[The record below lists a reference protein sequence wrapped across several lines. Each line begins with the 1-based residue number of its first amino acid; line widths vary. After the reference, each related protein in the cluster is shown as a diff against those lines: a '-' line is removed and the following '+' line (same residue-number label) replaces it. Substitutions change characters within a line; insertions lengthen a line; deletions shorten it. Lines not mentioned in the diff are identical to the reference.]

1 MDLENVCIWIYSSL
15 QQKQIFHKFKKIEID
30 ILYID
35 LNKPCFVGPEPK
47 YQIKGMSSWS
57 LVEKWHRPSIDMC
70 YVGEDPLDNAVD
82 IQQVKSNGFF
92 ATACKKSNGIFL
104 QQHFVKN
111 QMAYFCNN
119 IGWIQVV
126 TVDKWDARP
135 IKVIIVPHSHQDP
148 GWLFT
153 FQHYYNIYTKSTLDN
168 MVDKLSGHP
177 QWRFIWSEVI
187 FLSKWWSEAS
197 IVQKQK
203 FKRGQLEI
211 VTGGWV
217 MTDEGTAHYVAM
229 LDQLIEGHQWLKH
242 NLGIIPNI
250 SWSVDPFGHSPT
262 MAYLLKKSDQRAM
275 IIQRIHYAIK
285 RHFAKEK
292 NFEFRWR
299 QIWANKCFR
308 GKKTVDIV
316 EINDENVEKISW
328 SLWEQFQKKASL
340 YRSDTILVPHGD
352 DFRYQ
357 NEEEWDK
364 QLLNMEKLMKYINN
378 NPAMKTQV
386 KFGTLTEYINE
397 VTSKIE
403 MDKFPSFTG
412 DFFTYNDRDDQYW
425 SGYFT
430 SRPHYKYMAR
440 KLQDLLRS
448 VEILFTLNLAQA
460 LKHKRLKLIET
471 IFRYKPDLVT
481 ARQNLG
487 LIQHHDA
494 ITGTA
499 RPDAVNDYGNRKII
513 FYNSLGHRRQEV
525 VHLHLSFEI
534 EIPPVAIVT
543 YLIESVDINKMQRNS
558 MSNILLIRDKKQM
571 EEDFRSLEF
580 RITEGD
586 NLPSFRI
593 SNPHMIATFYTCN
606 GKLQML
612 PELNSSIYVI
622 SGPVYSKVVTVH
634 PYVLHEVV
642 LYNVT
647 DVKKLYYLSEN
658 FKMHRK
664 KYRKKFTIQGNFYP
678 MTSMAAIESES
689 ERLTLL
695 TLGTHA
701 VKVIP
706 NRSFTDVKIEEVA
719 ETTITGV
726 KVKKILNKMNR
737 LIILPM
743 EMNTYKLT
751 FR

>member
-1 MDLENVCIWIYSSL
+1 MSKRSTLQLVAIVTLCYFAVCIWIYSSL

-82 IQQVKSNGFF
+82 IQLEKEWD
-92 ATACKKSNGIFL
+92 
-104 QQHFVKN
+104 
-111 QMAYFCNN
+111 N
-119 IGWIQVV
+119 IDVNFPQFILTVSGWIQVV

-203 FKRGQLEI
+203 FKRLLSRGQLEI

-275 IIQRIHYAIK
+275 IIQRIHYAVK

-299 QIWANKCFR
+299 QIWDKNGDTDILTHMMPFLSYSILYSCGPDPHVCCQFDFKAKKCFR
-308 GKKTVDIV
+308 GKKTVDVV
-316 EINDENVEKISW
+316 EVNDENVEKISW

-403 MDKFPSFTG
+403 MDKFPSFSG

-460 LKHKRLKLIET
+460 LKHRRLKLIET

-481 ARQNLG
+481 VRQNLG

-499 RPDAVNDYGNRKII
+499 RPDAVNDYGNRMLASYQSLSKLLGLLTQISLTAEQKHTEI
-513 FYNSLGHRRQEV
+513 TDDGIYVEMNEAWENHNSLLLMNVIRTDVPRYLYVHRQEECV
-525 VHLHLSFEI
+525 
-534 EIPPVAIVT
+534 
-543 YLIESVDINKMQRNS
+543 Q
-558 MSNILLIRDKKQM
+558 
-571 EEDFRSLEF
+571 
-580 RITEGD
+580 
-586 NLPSFRI
+586 
-593 SNPHMIATFYTCN
+593 
-606 GKLQML
+606 
-612 PELNSSIYVI
+612 
-622 SGPVYSKVVTVH
+622 
-634 PYVLHEVV
+634 
-642 LYNVT
+642 
-647 DVKKLYYLSEN
+647 
-658 FKMHRK
+658 
-664 KYRKKFTIQGNFYP
+664 
-678 MTSMAAIESES
+678 
-689 ERLTLL
+689 
-695 TLGTHA
+695 
-701 VKVIP
+701 
-706 NRSFTDVKIEEVA
+706 
-719 ETTITGV
+719 
-726 KVKKILNKMNR
+726 
-737 LIILPM
+737 
-743 EMNTYKLT
+743 
-751 FR
+751 